1 MLKFKFRVRFKVR
14 SRSKKVGQKSGHRQE
29 TVQKSPNFKV
39 DKSRQTMHVLWS
51 VLSQESDASVILGLR
66 GHLRSQ
72 NRGQIFRARKLWC
85 FFSSP
90 RQSIRARDLKLGTH
104 MLQLMFLYIY
114 SGFLKIPKI
123 FENFQKFPKKYDF
136 SKYFSKN
143 PKF

>member
-1 MLKFKFRVRFKVR
+1 
-14 SRSKKVGQKSGHRQE
+14 
-29 TVQKSPNFKV
+29 
-39 DKSRQTMHVLWS
+39 MHVLDS
-51 VLSQESDASVILGLR
+51 VLPQESDASVILGLR

-114 SGFLKIPKI
+114 SGFLKILKI
-123 FENFQKFPKKYDF
+123 FENFQKFPKNMIFQNIFRKIQKF
-136 SKYFSKN
+136 EN
-143 PKF
+143 PR